1 MPLSNAGKN
10 AIQAYG
16 MKRFAYN
23 PPATST
29 QAATQTT
36 FYQDQAQGGP
46 EQPAGPAP
54 GTGVR
59 ARLLQTINPEPVR
72 DTQEEGRLQQLAK
85 VNALGT
91 ALGSLGQL
99 AGVASGGDA
108 VEIRNNLNPWIMDR
122 MAYLDDDYRNQVR
135 DYTTRA
141 FAMDRFNIDQQNQD
155 IQDQNTNEWQKE
167 QIRLRG
173 EEARRTAEEQARLRL
188 EEFAQKTDAEKE
200 AEMRKIGI
208 DPRAKDAFDQYI
220 KRTNQQYGVNT
231 NYRKSLTAEN
241 YANAARTEAGGSK
254 GKKEFD
260 LETLKKGRQAML
272 NQYDAQIN
280 QLKAKMT
287 DKTTKIGDQPLILE
301 QIKQLQSERNRYY
314 NYNPGSNELLDSE
327 IMDAANRDAG
337 TQPESATLV
346 EYMPGRGLTFN
357 QVQKGL
363 PQQTQPQ
370 QRSEEEIMQA
380 MKSNRQSV
388 IQNAKRIASI
398 NFEDPDPETSNL
410 ILEKAQELVDLGIFE
425 DQDSAIESI
434 LQLAKS
440 NAK

>member
-16 MKRFAYN
+16 MKRFAFN

-29 QAATQTT
+29 QAANQPT
-36 FYQDQAQGGP
+36 FNQDQAQSGP
-46 EQPAGPAP
+46 DKPAGPAP

-72 DTQEEGRLQQLAK
+72 DTQEEGRLQKLAK

-141 FAMDRFNIDQQNQD
+141 FAIDRFNIDQQNQD

-208 DPRAKDAFDQYI
+208 DPRAKNAFDEYI
-220 KRTNQQYGVNT
+220 KRTNQQFGVNT
-231 NYRKSLTAEN
+231 NYKRSLTAEN
-241 YANAARTEAGGSK
+241 YANAARQREGGSGSTEK
-254 GKKEFD
+254 PTFD
-260 LETLKKGRQAML
+260 LDTMKKGVQNIVSDL
-272 NQYDAQIN
+272 QKQ
-280 QLKAKMT
+280 K
-287 DKTTKIGDQPLILE
+287 G
-301 QIKQLQSERNRYY
+301 QIKNLPFNEREAAQKKIDDEIAFWERQ
-314 NYNPGSNELLDSE
+314 YNPKTNELLNE
-327 IMDAANRDAG
+327 RVLDAANRDAA
-337 TQPESATLV
+337 TQSGSGALGEPFT
-346 EYMPGRGLTFN
+346 PGRGFN
-357 QVQKGL
+357 FQQNQ
-363 PQQTQPQ
+363 PQTQTQ
-370 QRSEEEIMQA
+370 QRSEDEIMQA
-380 MKSNRQSV
+380 MNTNRATV

-398 NFEDPDPETSNL
+398 NFENPDPETANL
-410 ILEKAQELVDLGIFE
+410 ILEKAQELVDLGVFE

-434 LQLAKS
+434 IELAKT